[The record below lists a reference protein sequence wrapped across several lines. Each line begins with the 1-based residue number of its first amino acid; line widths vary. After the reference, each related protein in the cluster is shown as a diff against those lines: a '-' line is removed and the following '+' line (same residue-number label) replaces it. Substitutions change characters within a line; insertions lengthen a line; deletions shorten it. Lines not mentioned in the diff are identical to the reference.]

1 MADTT
6 VTDINT
12 IARTGNNSTSQYARS
27 LTVASDG
34 TAVGTADT
42 AVIPAYNPKT
52 DTIILCVT
60 NSSTITISAR
70 SNGAGR
76 TNDMA
81 WSAVATVSYTI
92 VPGALPGDVF
102 IQDNGS
108 LRLGVSVGTIYV
120 TVLRCVA

>member
-12 IARTGNNSTSQYARS
+12 ITKDGNNSTSVYARS

-34 TAVGTADT
+34 TGVGTADT

-52 DTIILCVT
+52 DTIIMACT

-70 SNGAGR
+70 ANSKGR

-92 VPGALPGDVF
+92 PPGALPEDVF
-102 IQDNGS
+102 IQNDGS
-108 LRLGVSVGTIYV
+108 LRIGVSAGTNYI
-120 TVLRCVA
+120 TVLRCPV